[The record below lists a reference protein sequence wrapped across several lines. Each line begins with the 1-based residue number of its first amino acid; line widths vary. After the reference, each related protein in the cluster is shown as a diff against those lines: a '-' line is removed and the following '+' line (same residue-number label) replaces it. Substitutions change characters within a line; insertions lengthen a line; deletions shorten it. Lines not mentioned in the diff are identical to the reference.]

1 MGNYIGKIRFFSVLG
16 AINPHP
22 WTDQGEIWQGG
33 ALAVIWP
40 CVKTRL
46 PHASPS
52 CVVTGRGNPNW
63 LLPSRLALVNRS
75 PTQLVASSNRR
86 RHITPFGIYAEW
98 TRARRHG
105 HTGTGL
111 TQRTSA
117 VYVIWWWWWLSWKGA
132 IVAINHH
139 SGSTLQP
146 RYNARR

>member
-1 MGNYIGKIRFFSVLG
+1 MRDIFDESDMAYMGCNNLPCIKDIITR
-16 AINPHP
+16 
-22 WTDQGEIWQGG
+22 GETHC
-33 ALAVIWP
+33 WP
-40 CVKTRL
+40 CGKTRR